1 MAGGGINTKLNK
13 KVRYNDLKIM
23 YIAFKCHGHAFL
35 IKSKNNPVQNAKAKN
50 LSYIDRYQYIH
61 IEHNA

>member
-1 MAGGGINTKLNK
+1 
-13 KVRYNDLKIM
+13 M

>member
-1 MAGGGINTKLNK
+1 MAGGGINTKPNK

-23 YIAFKCHGHAFL
+23 YIVFKCHGHAFL
-35 IKSKNNPVQNAKAKN
+35 IKSKNNPVQNGKTKN
-50 LSYIDRYQYIH
+50 LSYIDTYQYIH